1 MTALSPVQNA
11 GICQDV
17 LSFPV
22 MEEALFLPC
31 GGEGVGLLWS
41 SPARAGYFREWAA
54 AAAPCSGLGQQQP
67 VQVPGWSQ
75 ADPHMCKD
83 SILQG
88 GRGEGLHPQPLGS
101 PRANVFA
108 NIHFIIFAHNMGW
121 FSVCSQSQHLIPK
134 PRLHF
139 YSTPHLPF

>member
-31 GGEGVGLLWS
+31 GRERVGLLWS
-41 SPARAGYFREWAA
+41 SRARAGYFKEWAA
-54 AAAPCSGLGQQQP
+54 AAPGSGLGQQR

-75 ADPHMCKD
+75 GDPHMCKA

-88 GRGEGLHPQPLGS
+88 CRGEGLHPQPLGS
-101 PRANVFA
+101 PRADAFA
-108 NIHFIIFAHNMGW
+108 NILFIIVQCVLKV
-121 FSVCSQSQHLIPK
+121 SI
-134 PRLHF
+134 
-139 YSTPHLPF
+139 